1 MKRTAVGS
9 RELKTKL
16 GTYLQQ
22 VRHGRT
28 FVVTDRGEP
37 VAELRPIDSGGD
49 SIAGKLARL
58 SVEGTITRERSRP
71 LTPFKATRPSPSVSA
86 AGVISE
92 EREDRF

>member
-49 SIAGKLARL
+49 SVARKLARL
-58 SVEGTITRERSRP
+58 SAKGTVTRERVRP
-71 LTPFKATRPSPSVSA
+71 LAPFKAARPSSRISA
-86 AGVISE
+86 AQVISD